1 MNIIALL
8 ILSVFITITIS
19 WVVMMFVMKSTTG
32 ELKHF
37 ITPNNLVK
45 ILAIIVVSLGVIVL
59 ASEKLVSGE
68 SVITILAGIIGYTL
82 GTSFEKKDN

>member
-1 MNIIALL
+1 
-8 ILSVFITITIS
+8 
-19 WVVMMFVMKSTTG
+19 MMFVMKSTTG

-37 ITPNNLVK
+37 ITPNNFVK